1 MSTKRKVS
9 AAEQRFLALGRNRF
23 DLVCEVDAGG
33 HVCHASPNHEAMLG
47 RPVREVVDRP
57 FAELILPADR
67 DRMLEVL
74 GEALRSGESASARLR
89 VFDRGERER
98 WIESTISPF
107 EAEDHSTHAVVVSRD
122 ITESRRLEE
131 RLRAS
136 RERFRQ
142 ISGNAYDM
150 IAEYDLSGNLLYA
163 NDRTRE
169 VLGYS
174 AEDVRGHPPESFVHP
189 EDRIRAR
196 EALERIRN
204 GDEERSVITY
214 RIGRRDG
221 TWCWLEAHLCTVT
234 HPDGERRT
242 VVIARDVSQRV
253 DAEHRL
259 RESEERYRQLVESAP
274 VGILVI
280 QDQKIV
286 FSNGAGAELC
296 GAADVG
302 ELIGANILDLVDATA
317 ARALAERLAHARTRM
332 PTAGTMEVRVRGLDG
347 RTRDVVGTGR
357 VISYRGARAF
367 QGVVRDV
374 TELRGAEREQA
385 RLELQLQETQ
395 KLESLGV
402 LAGGIAHDFNNL
414 LAVIL
419 GNVRFARQ
427 RVAGQGDLDDA
438 LAETVEAAESAAR
451 LTRQLLAYAG
461 RRSPDVRPVNL
472 SQLVEENSALLG
484 SAVPKRVKLAFEL
497 APDIPAVRADAVQL
511 EQIAMNLVINAAEA
525 IGEHTGTIRVATGC
539 AEVSRPEFSGWIGG
553 GDLDPGVYAYL
564 EVRDSGRGMDVGT
577 REHIFEPFFTTKAQG
592 HGLGL
597 SAVLG
602 LVRGHGGAIDV
613 ETAPELGTAIRIHL
627 PASDEAAERGVE
639 PAEKVEA
646 SAWNAAILVIDD
658 EGDHDRPIIRLL
670 RERGAGLVEASGGAE
685 AIERLRVHGE
695 EIDAALIDLDLQTP
709 PGVDVALELRA
720 HRPDLP
726 LLLISATDAAALA
739 RRLANDAPTA
749 FLLKPYRDETLLE
762 QLRALL
768 GKDLVGSA

>member
-1 MSTKRKVS
+1 
-9 AAEQRFLALGRNRF
+9 
-23 DLVCEVDAGG
+23 
-33 HVCHASPNHEAMLG
+33 
-47 RPVREVVDRP
+47 
-57 FAELILPADR
+57 
-67 DRMLEVL
+67 
-74 GEALRSGESASARLR
+74 
-89 VFDRGERER
+89 
-98 WIESTISPF
+98 
-107 EAEDHSTHAVVVSRD
+107 
-122 ITESRRLEE
+122 
-131 RLRAS
+131 
-136 RERFRQ
+136 
-142 ISGNAYDM
+142 
-150 IAEYDLSGNLLYA
+150 
-163 NDRTRE
+163 
-169 VLGYS
+169 
-174 AEDVRGHPPESFVHP
+174 
-189 EDRIRAR
+189 
-196 EALERIRN
+196 
-204 GDEERSVITY
+204 
-214 RIGRRDG
+214 
-221 TWCWLEAHLCTVT
+221 
-234 HPDGERRT
+234 
-242 VVIARDVSQRV
+242 
-253 DAEHRL
+253 
-259 RESEERYRQLVESAP
+259 
-274 VGILVI
+274 
-280 QDQKIV
+280 
-286 FSNGAGAELC
+286 
-296 GAADVG
+296 
-302 ELIGANILDLVDATA
+302 
-317 ARALAERLAHARTRM
+317 M

-427 RVAGQGDLDDA
+427 RVAGQGDLDEA

-602 LVRGHGGAIDV
+602 LVRGHGGAISV

-627 PASDEAAERGVE
+627 PASDEAAERGAE

-646 SAWNAAILVIDD
+646 SAWNAAILVVDD
-658 EGDHDRPIIRLL
+658 EEGHGRPIIRLL
-670 RERGAGLVEASGGAE
+670 RERGARLVETSGGAE
-685 AIERLRVHGE
+685 AIERLRLHGE

-726 LLLISATDAAALA
+726 LLLISATDDAALA

-749 FLLKPYRDETLLE
+749 FLSKPYRDETLLE